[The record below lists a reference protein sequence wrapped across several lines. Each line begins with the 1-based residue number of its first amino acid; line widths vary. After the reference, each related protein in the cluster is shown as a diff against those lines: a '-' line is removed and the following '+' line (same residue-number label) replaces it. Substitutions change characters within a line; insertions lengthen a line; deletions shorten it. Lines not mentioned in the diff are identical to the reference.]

1 MLLVAYCSFLFMC
14 TKVGTH
20 KKRLLF
26 REVQAGNL
34 FLCFC
39 NAHYNFRSCFIQPF
53 VSFWRV
59 CCLWDRFFLSA
70 LLRLFPVPVRVFRLY
85 FLAPPPDFYTA
96 AAKKRLECVTIHKP
110 WQHEGTSSGC
120 IEKYPFVCMYRCKSF
135 SVRLSMFTPGLIS
148 RNVI

>member
-20 KKRLLF
+20 KKERLLF
-26 REVQAGNL
+26 RKYKQEICFYAFVMRITISGPVL
-34 FLCFC
+34 FSRLCRFGVC
-39 NAHYNFRSCFIQPF
+39 VVCGTGSFLVPCFDFSP
-53 VSFWRV
+53 S
-59 CCLWDRFFLSA
+59 
-70 LLRLFPVPVRVFRLY
+70 LY
-85 FLAPPPDFYTA
+85 ECSGFIFLAPPPDFYTA

-135 SVRLSMFTPGLIS
+135 LSGYLCS
-148 RNVI
+148 HLA